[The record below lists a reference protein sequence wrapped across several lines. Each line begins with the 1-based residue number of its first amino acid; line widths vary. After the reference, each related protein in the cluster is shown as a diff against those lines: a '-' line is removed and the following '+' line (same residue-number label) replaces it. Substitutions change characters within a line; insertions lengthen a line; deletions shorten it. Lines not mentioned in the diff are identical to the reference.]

1 MRLKWFIFG
10 LGTFLPGVFGLLAR
24 PTGGTDSARYC
35 YSVWLRH
42 LVMLHEQGMEFPS
55 HVAELGPG
63 DSLGIGLAA
72 LISGASSFVG
82 LDVHRY
88 AERDRNK
95 VMFDELVELF
105 TRREAIPMDGR
116 NARIRP
122 ALDSYNFPHHILDD
136 ERLGRALE
144 PKRISELRRAL
155 DSDLVDGPVRYVV
168 PWSDGNQV
176 KVGSLDMIIAQASL
190 EYVEDLRGTYAAMA
204 KWLRPS
210 GFAALTIDYSA
221 HHLSA
226 RWNEHWTY
234 TDFLWLCL
242 KGSQPHFLNRKTHSD
257 HRGLIEK
264 SGFEVLCAD
273 RKRRD
278 SAITRD
284 ELAPSFKDMD
294 SADFNTAG
302 GYFIVRKK

>member
-1 MRLKWFIFG
+1 
-10 LGTFLPGVFGLLAR
+10 
-24 PTGGTDSARYC
+24 
-35 YSVWLRH
+35 
-42 LVMLHEQGMEFPS
+42 
-55 HVAELGPG
+55 
-63 DSLGIGLAA
+63 
-72 LISGASSFVG
+72 
-82 LDVHRY
+82 
-88 AERDRNK
+88 
-95 VMFDELVELF
+95 
-105 TRREAIPMDGR
+105 MDGR

-122 ALDSYNFPHHILDD
+122 APDSYDFPHHILDD

-190 EYVEDLRGTYAAMA
+190 EYVEDLKGTYAAMA